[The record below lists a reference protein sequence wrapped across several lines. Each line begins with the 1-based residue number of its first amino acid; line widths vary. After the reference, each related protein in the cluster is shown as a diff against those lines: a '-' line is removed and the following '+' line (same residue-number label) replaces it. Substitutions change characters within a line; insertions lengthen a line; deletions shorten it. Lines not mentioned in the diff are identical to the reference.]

1 MNYLIKLQL
10 RKPKLRMPNLIN
22 TTLLALIYFS
32 SATFASESRLIMSGG
47 TNSFEGVAGGGITPW
62 ALIGG
67 YASEDEI
74 DFNANAQ
81 WLDVG
86 TYRLKTA
93 GVLLSVY
100 DRVELSLQKQS
111 LSVSTDVL
119 SDAFALLTNNAVT
132 SAPGTK
138 IEQDIVGLKVRLFG
152 DAIFADYSDW
162 PQISIGLQYKKNR
175 DMDTSL
181 AIFDGSVPLPS
192 IGVPRVLGAQD
203 DSGIDV
209 YLSATKIYLG
219 AAGGSHLLTNVTLR
233 GTKANAF
240 GLLGFESPDKDDFEL
255 EYEGSV
261 ALIHDESWVVGLE
274 FRTQSDNLG
283 VLAPEKTVWDVF
295 VAWFPTKQFSAT
307 LAWVDL
313 GTLPFEEEASGVYL
327 SLTGNF

>member
-1 MNYLIKLQL
+1 MTYLIKYKLIKQKQ
-10 RKPKLRMPNLIN
+10 RKLNLIK
-22 TTLLALIYFS
+22 TTLFVILYFS
-32 SATFASESRLIMSGG
+32 NAAYANESRLAMSGG

-67 YASEDEI
+67 YASKDQI
-74 DFNANAQ
+74 DLSANAQ

-86 TYRLKTA
+86 RYRLRTA
-93 GVLLSVY
+93 GVLISAY
-100 DRVELSLQKQS
+100 DRVELTLQTQS
-111 LSVSTDVL
+111 LSVSSDVL

-138 IEQDIVGLKVRLFG
+138 IEQDIIGFKIKLFG

-162 PQISIGLQYKKNR
+162 PQLSLGLQYKKNR
-175 DMDTSL
+175 DLKTSL

-192 IGVPRVLGAQD
+192 MGVPKVLGAQD

-219 AAGGSHLLTNVTLR
+219 ALGGSHILTNFTLR

-240 GLLGFESPDKDDFEL
+240 GLLGFESPDKDNYEL
-255 EYEGSV
+255 EYEGSIAV
-261 ALIHDESWVVGLE
+261 IPDESWVVGFE

-283 VLAPEKTVWDVF
+283 VLAPEETVWDVF
-295 VAWFPTKQFSAT
+295 AAWFPSKQFSAT

-313 GTLPFEEEASGVYL
+313 GTLPFEKDASGVYL